1 MPPMKPKTFTK
12 ATIDAL
18 RLPPGKNDHI
28 YWDPEL
34 PGFGLRLRGE
44 HRRWIVQFRVGQQQR
59 RESFDPRK
67 VSLEDARRIAR
78 QRFAQAHLG
87 QDPAADRVKAKA
99 EAEAA
104 KLTLKHVAA
113 RYLEARAPVLRPAT
127 VRAARWHLDVLWAPL
142 HGRPIAAIKRADITT
157 RLNEIVRDSGRTSA
171 AQARRTL
178 SALFA
183 WSISEGIPAV
193 ESNPISGSNDPGAG
207 RQARDRVL
215 TDAELRAV
223 WLAADPDV
231 LNDFGAI
238 VRLLIITGAR
248 RQEIGSLSWGEL
260 DLATGLMTIPGAR
273 VKGGKTLEL
282 TLPAPAVDILRA
294 IPRQAGNPHVF
305 GTARC
310 GWWIRG
316 SSL

>member
-1 MPPMKPKTFTK
+1 MKPKTFTK
-12 ATIDAL
+12 ATIDDL

-44 HRRWIVQFRVGQQQR
+44 HRRWIVQFRVGTQQR
-59 RESFDPRK
+59 RESFDPRQI
-67 VSLEDARRIAR
+67 SLEDARRIAR

-87 QDPAADRVKAKA
+87 QDPAAGRAKAKA

-127 VRAARWHLDVLWAPL
+127 VRGARWYLDVLWSPL
-142 HGRPIAAIKRADITT
+142 HGRPIAGIRRADVAT
-157 RLNEIVRDSGRTSA
+157 RLAEIVRDSGRTSA

-178 SALFA
+178 SALYA
-183 WSISEGIPAV
+183 WSISEGLV
-193 ESNPISGSNDPGAG
+193 ESNPIIGSNDPGAG

-223 WLAADPDV
+223 WLAADPNV

-248 RQEIGSLSWGEL
+248 RQEIGGLRWDEV
-260 DLATGLMTIPGAR
+260 DLVSGSIAIPGSR
-273 VKGGKTLEL
+273 TKNRERHEI
-282 TLPAPAVDILRA
+282 TLPPAALDIIRA
-294 IPRQAGNPHVF
+294 VPRRAGNWPR
-305 GTARC
+305 A
-310 GWWIRG
+310 
-316 SSL
+316 